1 MQLKKNIKLL
11 GWFNFFTDF
20 VFFAPVAII
29 YFQKVTGSFA
39 LGMSIFSVAYVSS
52 AIFEVP
58 TGVVS
63 DFLGRKKTIIF
74 GAACSAICI
83 ALYAVGIY
91 YWVLFLGALFQGL
104 SRAFYSGNNDALLMD
119 TLKEAGQ
126 EKEYHSHLGKISAMF
141 QIGLA
146 LAAVVGSLMA
156 AKSFALVMWASVVPQ
171 ICAFV
176 IALRIKEPQVHT
188 KQSGNVFLHIK
199 ESLRQFK
206 INDKLRLATIVSA
219 LRFSVGE
226 SAYFLRQAF
235 FKTLWPLGALGIPQM
250 IGNICG
256 AFSYYF
262 SGKVINK
269 FGLFKVLNFEV
280 ISNRIVNLVAIIF
293 PTVVSPILMASTS
306 ITFGVGSVATN
317 SLLQKEFTDRQRATM
332 GSLNS
337 LVGNILFGIFAVLL
351 GYIADKVG
359 LIGALITAQ
368 TILFIPLIF
377 YRKIWKM

>member
-63 DFLGRKKTIIF
+63 DLLGRKKTIVV
-74 GAACSAICI
+74 GAACSAVCI
-83 ALYAVGIY
+83 ALYAVGIS

-119 TLKEAGQ
+119 TLKETGQ
-126 EKEYHSHLGKISAMF
+126 EKEYHSHLGKISSMF
-141 QIGLA
+141 QIA
-146 LAAVVGSLMA
+146 LAIAAVAGSLMA
-156 AKSFALVMWASVVPQ
+156 SKSFALVMWASVIPQ

-176 IALRIKEPQVHT
+176 VALKIKEPQVHI
-188 KQSGNVFLHIK
+188 KASGNIFEHIE

-206 INDKLRLATIVSA
+206 INNKLRLATMASA
-219 LRFSVGE
+219 LRFSMGE
-226 SAYFLRQAF
+226 SSYFLRQAF
-235 FKTLWPLGALGIPQM
+235 FKTLWPLWALGIPQM
-250 IGNICG
+250 FGNICG

-269 FGLFKVLNFEV
+269 FGLYKILKFEN
-280 ISNRIVNLVAIIF
+280 ISSRVVDFIALVF
-293 PTVVSPILMASTS
+293 PTAVSPVLMASTS
-306 ITFGVGSVATN
+306 LTFGVGSVATN
-317 SLLQKEFTDRQRATM
+317 SLLQKEFTDKQRATM

-351 GYIADKVG
+351 GYLADKTS
-359 LIGALITAQ
+359 LIVALIASQ
-368 TILFIPLIF
+368 AVLLIPLIF
-377 YRKIWKM
+377 YKKIFK

>member
-1 MQLKKNIKLL
+1 MQLKRNIKLL

-63 DFLGRKKTIIF
+63 DFLGRKKTTIL

-83 ALYAVGIY
+83 ALYAVGIS

-119 TLKEAGQ
+119 TLKETGQ
-126 EKEYHSHLGKISAMF
+126 EKEYHSHLGKISSMF
-141 QIGLA
+141 QIA
-146 LAAVVGSLMA
+146 LAGAAIIGSLMA
-156 AKSFALVMWASVVPQ
+156 SKSFALVMWASVVPQ
-171 ICAFV
+171 VCAFIV
-176 IALRIKEPQVHT
+176 ALKIKEPQVHVRA
-188 KQSGNVFLHIK
+188 SGNIFEHIK
-199 ESLRQFK
+199 ESLGQFK
-206 INDKLRLATIVSA
+206 INNNLRLATIASA

-235 FKTLWPLGALGIPQM
+235 FKTLWPLWALGIPQM
-250 IGNICG
+250 FGNICG

-269 FGLFKVLNFEV
+269 FGLFKVLNFEI
-280 ISNRIVNLVAIIF
+280 ISNRIVNLIAIIF
-293 PTVVSPILMASTS
+293 PTAVSPVLMASTS

-317 SLLQKEFTDRQRATM
+317 SLLQKEFTNKQRATM

-337 LVGNILFGIFAVLL
+337 LAGNILFGIFAVLL
-351 GYIADKVG
+351 GYIADRIG
-359 LIGALITAQ
+359 LIAALIVAQ
-368 TILFIPLIF
+368 IILLIPLF
-377 YRKIWKM
+377 YYRKILNK

>member
-58 TGVVS
+58 TGVIS
-63 DFLGRKKTIIF
+63 DLLGRKKTIVL

-83 ALYAVGIY
+83 ALYAVGIS
-91 YWVLFLGALFQGL
+91 YWFLFLGALFQGL

-141 QIGLA
+141 QIA
-146 LAAVVGSLMA
+146 LAIAAVLGSLMA
-156 AKSFALVMWASVVPQ
+156 AKSFALVMWASVLPQ
-171 ICAFV
+171 VCAFV

-188 KQSGNVFLHIK
+188 RQSGNIFLHIK

-206 INDKLRLATIVSA
+206 INNKLRLVTIASA
-219 LRFSVGE
+219 LRFSMGE
-226 SAYFLRQAF
+226 SSYFLRQAF
-235 FKTLWPLGALGIPQM
+235 FKTLWPLWALGIPQM
-250 IGNICG
+250 MGNICG

-269 FGLFKVLNFEV
+269 FGLLKVLNFEI
-280 ISNRIVNLVAIIF
+280 ISNRIVNFIAIIF
-293 PTVVSPILMASTS
+293 PTVASPVLMASTS
-306 ITFGVGSVATN
+306 LTFGVGSVATN
-317 SLLQKEFTDRQRATM
+317 SLLQKEFTDKQRATM

-337 LVGNILFGIFAVLL
+337 LAGNILFGIFAVLL
-351 GYIADKVG
+351 GYIADKTG
-359 LIGALITAQ
+359 LIMALIISQIA
-368 TILFIPLIF
+368 LLVPLIF
-377 YRKIWKM
+377 YRKIFK